1 MLPDN
6 VARTLTAWLAPGA
19 RILEIGAGTGRVAV
33 ALAKLGFDV
42 VAIEPALAML
52 RVLRDKA
59 EAHPVRCIAAEG
71 IRLPVPGRFADAI
84 VIARLLY
91 LVAGWRSLLNEAE
104 RVVAE
109 QGLILHEWGNGA
121 LDEDWVEVRER
132 ARSLFEEAGVPNPF
146 HAGARSESE
155 VDQYIGELGFGRV
168 ARVSAGAGPIM
179 SISDLLNK
187 IESGEVS
194 YTWDVP
200 KEIQETCLPS
210 LRAWAEA
217 RFDVDNR
224 SPMPRELA
232 WSIFRRIS

>member
-1 MLPDN
+1 
-6 VARTLTAWLAPGA
+6 
-19 RILEIGAGTGRVAV
+19 
-33 ALAKLGFDV
+33 
-42 VAIEPALAML
+42 
-52 RVLRDKA
+52 
-59 EAHPVRCIAAEG
+59 
-71 IRLPVPGRFADAI
+71 
-84 VIARLLY
+84 
-91 LVAGWRSLLNEAE
+91 
-104 RVVAE
+104 
-109 QGLILHEWGNGA
+109 
-121 LDEDWVEVRER
+121 
-132 ARSLFEEAGVPNPF
+132 
-146 HAGARSESE
+146 
-155 VDQYIGELGFGRV
+155 
-168 ARVSAGAGPIM
+168 M